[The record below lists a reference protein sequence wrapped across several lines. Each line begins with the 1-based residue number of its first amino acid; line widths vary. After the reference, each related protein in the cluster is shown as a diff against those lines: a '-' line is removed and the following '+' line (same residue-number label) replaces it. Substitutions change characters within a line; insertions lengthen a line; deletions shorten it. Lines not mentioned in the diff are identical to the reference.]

1 MHRGKQLLIGLFSV
15 LLIGFGGS
23 LAVADEPPAEE
34 DWFQSLITDT
44 PAEGFALA
52 VRLSRRS
59 VTTTQ
64 PNLDVVRQLRPTYAN
79 DAEQLIMASAVI
91 AAYFQTV
98 AEANDYWRQ

>member
-1 MHRGKQLLIGLFSV
+1 MLI
-15 LLIGFGGS
+15 LIHGP
-23 LAVADEPPAEE
+23 AVAAEEQAAEE
-34 DWFQSLITDT
+34 DWFQSLVTDT

-64 PNLDVVRQLRPTYAN
+64 TNLDVVRQLRPTYAN

-98 AEANDYWRQ
+98 AEANDYWRD